1 MIVIIMRYKHLK
13 RKGRKS
19 GVRVI
24 LIKRERF
31 GNFGNIMLM
40 PSPCKR
46 LETHYST
53 GFRKHGST
61 LRLQPLERSW
71 ACTQRKVR
79 RPQSRS
85 KVSYLLGSN

>member
-46 LETHYST
+46 LETHY
-53 GFRKHGST
+53 
-61 LRLQPLERSW
+61 RLQETRL
-71 ACTQRKVR
+71 
-79 RPQSRS
+79 
-85 KVSYLLGSN
+85 YLKTTAPGTVLGLHTEKR